1 MPTSKRSLKR
11 WQVESPHEQPDL
23 ITAMQQRDLNDSEW
37 YAKARLEPILGPLRC
52 IDCPGGTPG
61 LHDFEADLANGTV
74 AAVEVTGD
82 MNADRLALEAEL
94 ERQNLSS
101 FTAPSLRMSWLVRL
115 SPTARVQTL
124 GEEVRSLL
132 RDLEAVGRR
141 SASDIGDIF
150 EDPYVQ
156 RLRDLGVQTVYGY
169 DPKPGQEATVMV
181 SAGTYGGLGWTGSDI
196 DDWLQALLQSPQGVN
211 KLKKLARATTAAQRH
226 LVVVLDAFTPAG
238 LGISLALTARH
249 DRGAAEFQ
257 MPSLAP
263 PEPVTHTWILPR
275 VLAREGLIWKRE
287 AGWSVFTLPPIS

>member
-1 MPTSKRSLKR
+1 M
-11 WQVESPHEQPDL
+11 
-23 ITAMQQRDLNDSEW
+23 TAMQQRDMNDSEL

-61 LHDFEADLANGTV
+61 LHDFEADLPNGTV

-82 MNADRLALEAEL
+82 MNSDRLALEAEL
-94 ERQNLSS
+94 ERQDLSS
-101 FTAPSLRMSWLVRL
+101 FTLPSLRMSWLVRL

-156 RLRDLGVQTVYGY
+156 RLRDLGIQTVYGY

-226 LVVVLDAFTPAG
+226 LVIVLDAFTPAG

-249 DRGAAEFQ
+249 DRGAAEFE

-263 PEPVTHTWILPR
+263 PQPVTHTWILPR
-275 VLAREGLIWKRE
+275 VLAQEGLIWKRE
-287 AGWSVFTLPPIS
+287 AGWSVFTLPAISST

>member
-1 MPTSKRSLKR
+1 M
-11 WQVESPHEQPDL
+11 
-23 ITAMQQRDLNDSEW
+23 TAMQQRDMNDSEL

-52 IDCPGGTPG
+52 IDGPGGTPG
-61 LHDFEADLANGTV
+61 LHDFEADLRNGTV

-82 MNADRLALEAEL
+82 MNSDRLALEAEL
-94 ERQNLSS
+94 ERQDLSS
-101 FTAPSLRMSWLVRL
+101 FTLPSLRMSWFVRL

-141 SASDIGDIF
+141 SAFDIGDIF
-150 EDPYVQ
+150 EDPHVQ

-226 LVVVLDAFTPAG
+226 LVIVLDAFTPAG
-238 LGISLALTARH
+238 LGISLPLTARH
-249 DRGAAEFQ
+249 DRGAAEFE

-263 PEPVTHTWILPR
+263 PQPVTHTWILPR
-275 VLAREGLIWKRE
+275 VLAQEGLIWKRE
-287 AGWSVFTLPPIS
+287 AGWSVFTLPAISST